1 MLFKSNT
8 ISRIKNKERL
18 PRLMFEERHINI
30 LNAGSLAI
38 YIITHYNKKKLM
50 VDLLIYVIKYNT
62 PSKTIKQRNKTNDR
76 NTKKIYFYF
85 TIT

>member
-8 ISRIKNKERL
+8 ISRIINKERL
-18 PRLMFEERHINI
+18 PRLMFEERHIHV
-30 LNAGSLAI
+30 LNVGSLAI

-62 PSKTIKQRNKTNDR
+62 K
-76 NTKKIYFYF
+76 
-85 TIT
+85 